1 VERRVSPD
9 RRSHARATAATPE
22 PSAKVDPPKPE
33 QVGVVGAGTM
43 GHGIAQVCATAGLQV
58 VLVDVGLDQ
67 LQRGQAAIAAS
78 LARLEAKGPLPR
90 PATEITGRIRTSTA
104 IKDLAKVD
112 FVIEAAFEDAAVKAD
127 LFAKLDAACKP
138 AAILASNTSSISIT
152 KLAAATKRPTQVVG
166 MHFMNPVPVTAYVEL
181 IRGLQTADATMAR
194 TRELAKALGKTAVES
209 NDSPGFIANRVLMPM
224 INEAIFALY
233 EGVAT
238 PEAIDGV
245 MKLGMNH
252 PMGPL
257 TLADFVGLDTLV
269 AIADV
274 MVADYGEDRFA
285 APDTLKKMVDA
296 GDFGRKSGKGFY
308 DYSGE
313 APVPVDAGD

>member
-1 VERRVSPD
+1 MSPD
-9 RRSHARATAATPE
+9 RRSHARATAATAE
-22 PSAKVDPPKPE
+22 PAVKVDPPKPE

-43 GHGIAQVCATAGLQV
+43 GAGIAQVCAMAGLQV

-166 MHFMNPVPVTAYVEL
+166 MHFMNPVPVIAYVEL

-194 TRELAKALGKTAVES
+194 TRELAKVLGKTAVES

-224 INEAIFALY
+224 INEAVFALS
-233 EGVAT
+233 ENVGTAD
-238 PEAIDGV
+238 AIDTM
-245 MKLGMNH
+245 MKGLNF

-257 TLADFVGLDTLV
+257 ALADLIGLDVCLAV
-269 AIADV
+269 LEV
-274 MVADYGEDRFA
+274 MQRDLGDPKYRP
-285 APDTLKKMVDA
+285 APLLRQYVQA
-296 GDFGRKSGKGFY
+296 GWLGRKSGRGFFTY
-308 DYSGE
+308 G
-313 APVPVDAGD
+313 AT

>member
-1 VERRVSPD
+1 VERRVGPD
-9 RRSHARATAATPE
+9 RRSHARGTATAE
-22 PSAKVDPPKPE
+22 PAAKVDPPKPE

-43 GHGIAQVCATAGLQV
+43 GAGIAQVCAMAGLQV
-58 VLVDVGLDQ
+58 VLVDVGLEQ

-90 PATEITGRIRTSTA
+90 PANEITGRIRTSTA

-166 MHFMNPVPVTAYVEL
+166 MHFMNPVPVIAYVEL
-181 IRGLQTADATMAR
+181 IRGLQTADLTMAR
-194 TRELAKALGKTAVES
+194 TRELAKVLGKTAVES
-209 NDSPGFIANRVLMPM
+209 NDSPGFFANRVLMPM
-224 INEAIFALY
+224 INEAVFALS
-233 EGVAT
+233 ENVGTAD
-238 PEAIDGV
+238 AIDTM
-245 MKLGMNH
+245 MKGLNF

-257 TLADFVGLDTLV
+257 ALADLIGLDVCLAV
-269 AIADV
+269 LEV
-274 MVADYGEDRFA
+274 MQRDLGDPKYRP
-285 APDTLKKMVDA
+285 APLLRQYEQA
-296 GDFGRKSGKGFY
+296 LWLGRKSGRGFF
-308 DYSGE
+308 
-313 APVPVDAGD
+313 

>member
-1 VERRVSPD
+1 MSPD
-9 RRSHARATAATPE
+9 RRSHARVTTAPAE
-22 PSAKVDPPKPE
+22 PAARPDPPTPE

-43 GHGIAQVCATAGLQV
+43 GAGIAQVCAMAGLQV
-58 VLVDVGLDQ
+58 VLVDVGLEQ

-78 LARLEAKGPLPR
+78 LARIEAKGPLPR

-127 LFAKLDAACKP
+127 LFTKLDAACKP

-166 MHFMNPVPVTAYVEL
+166 MHFMNPVPVIAYVEL
-181 IRGLQTADATMAR
+181 IRGLQTAEATMAR
-194 TRELAKALGKTAVES
+194 TRALAKALGKTAVES

-224 INEAIFALY
+224 INEAVFSEHVGTA
-233 EGVAT
+233 
-238 PEAIDGV
+238 EAIDTM
-245 MKLGMNH
+245 MKGLNF

-257 TLADFVGLDTLV
+257 ALADLIGLDVCLAV
-269 AIADV
+269 LEV
-274 MVADYGEDRFA
+274 MQRDLGDPKYRP
-285 APDTLKKMVDA
+285 APLLRQYVQA
-296 GDFGRKSGKGFY
+296 GWLGRKSGRGFFPY
-308 DYSGE
+308 G
-313 APVPVDAGD
+313 AN

>member
-1 VERRVSPD
+1 MSPD
-9 RRSHARATAATPE
+9 RRSHARSAAPTSE
-22 PSAKVDPPKPE
+22 PAAKVDPPKPE

-43 GHGIAQVCATAGLQV
+43 GAGIAQVCAMSGLQV

-67 LQRGQAAIAAS
+67 LQRGQAAIVAS

-166 MHFMNPVPVTAYVEL
+166 MHFMNPVPVIAYVEL

-224 INEAIFALY
+224 INEAVFALS
-233 EGVAT
+233 EHVGTA
-238 PEAIDGV
+238 EAIDTM
-245 MKLGMNH
+245 MKGLNF

-257 TLADFVGLDTLV
+257 ALADLIGLDVCLAV
-269 AIADV
+269 LEV
-274 MVADYGEDRFA
+274 MQRDLGDPKYRP
-285 APDTLKKMVDA
+285 APLLRQYVQA
-296 GDFGRKSGKGFY
+296 GWLGRKSGRGFFTY
-308 DYSGE
+308 G
-313 APVPVDAGD
+313 AT

>member
-1 VERRVSPD
+1 VERRVGPD
-9 RRSHARATAATPE
+9 RRSHARATAAAPE
-22 PSAKVDPPKPE
+22 PVAKVDPPKPE

-43 GHGIAQVCATAGLQV
+43 GAGIAQVCAMAGLQV
-58 VLVDVGLDQ
+58 VLVDVGIDQ

-127 LFAKLDAACKP
+127 LFARLDAACKP

-166 MHFMNPVPVTAYVEL
+166 MHFMNPVPVIAYVEL

-194 TRELAKALGKTAVES
+194 TRELAKTLGKIAVES

-224 INEAIFALY
+224 INEAVFALS
-233 EGVAT
+233 ENVGTA
-238 PEAIDGV
+238 EAIDTM
-245 MKLGMNH
+245 MKGLNF

-257 TLADFVGLDTLV
+257 ALADLIGLDVCLAV
-269 AIADV
+269 LEV
-274 MVADYGEDRFA
+274 MQRDFGDPKYRP
-285 APDTLKKMVDA
+285 APLLRQYVQA
-296 GDFGRKSGKGFY
+296 GWLGRKSGRGFFTY
-308 DYSGE
+308 GT
-313 APVPVDAGD
+313 P

>member
-43 GHGIAQVCATAGLQV
+43 GAGIAQVCATAGLQV

-166 MHFMNPVPVTAYVEL
+166 MHFMNPVPVIAYVEL

-224 INEAIFALY
+224 INEAVFALS
-233 EGVAT
+233 EHVGTA
-238 PEAIDGV
+238 EAIDTM
-245 MKLGMNH
+245 MKGLNF

-257 TLADFVGLDTLV
+257 ALADLIGLDVCLAV
-269 AIADV
+269 LEV
-274 MVADYGEDRFA
+274 MQREFGDPKYRP
-285 APDTLKKMVDA
+285 APLLRQYVQA
-296 GDFGRKSGKGFY
+296 GWLGRKSGRGFFPY
-308 DYSGE
+308 G
-313 APVPVDAGD
+313 AK

>member
-1 VERRVSPD
+1 
-9 RRSHARATAATPE
+9 
-22 PSAKVDPPKPE
+22 
-33 QVGVVGAGTM
+33 
-43 GHGIAQVCATAGLQV
+43 VCAMAGLQV
-58 VLVDVGLDQ
+58 VLVDVGLEQ

-166 MHFMNPVPVTAYVEL
+166 MHFMNPVPVIAYVEL

-194 TRELAKALGKTAVES
+194 TRELAKVLGKTAVES

-224 INEAIFALY
+224 INEAVFALS
-233 EGVAT
+233 ENVGTAD
-238 PEAIDGV
+238 AIDTM
-245 MKLGMNH
+245 MKGLNF

-257 TLADFVGLDTLV
+257 ALADLIGLDVCLAV
-269 AIADV
+269 LEV
-274 MVADYGEDRFA
+274 MQRDLGDPKYRP
-285 APDTLKKMVDA
+285 APLLRQYVQA
-296 GDFGRKSGKGFY
+296 GWLGRKSGRGFFSY
-308 DYSGE
+308 G
-313 APVPVDAGD
+313 AK